1 MGSLKGG
8 GTLYPF
14 FLLGVY
20 AWVGEEGPPM
30 LTAGSQWGRVLGV
43 ISGAGGMWPQPSVA
57 TVPVPALQKRL
68 GKEDADG
75 GQTLRLCPVGSP
87 ELCGPQPHGVAA
99 PLRTLV
105 PPSLVW
111 FRSQAPPPGPR

>member
-43 ISGAGGMWPQPSVA
+43 ISGALWP
-57 TVPVPALQKRL
+57 PAPR
-68 GKEDADG
+68 
-75 GQTLRLCPVGSP
+75 GSCSP
-87 ELCGPQPHGVAA
+87 THTGASLPGV
-99 PLRTLV
+99 V
-105 PPSLVW
+105 
-111 FRSQAPPPGPR
+111 